1 MYPNGVI
8 HLHEK
13 HWSDRRLIHQQLRLI
28 ADPPGTYALAVSRHG
43 IANVPR
49 LRS

>member
-13 HWSDRRLIHQQLRLI
+13 PWSDRRLIHQQLRLI
-28 ADPPGTYALAVSRHG
+28 ADSLGKYALAVPRHG

-49 LRS
+49 PGE